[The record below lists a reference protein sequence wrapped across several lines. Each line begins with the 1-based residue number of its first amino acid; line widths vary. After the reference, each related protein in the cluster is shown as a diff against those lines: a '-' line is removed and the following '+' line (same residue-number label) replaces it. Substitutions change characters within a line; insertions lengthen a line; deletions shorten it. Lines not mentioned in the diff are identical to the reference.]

1 MANYTLPTN
10 IGFARFN
17 LTRTSRNA
25 VSESPFTFA
34 QQVLTYPGQRW
45 VADVTLPPLDRAQLD
60 VWRAFFAK
68 LNGRE
73 HTFNLGD
80 PLSETPKGSA
90 GGTPVVNGASQT
102 GSSLVIDGATPS
114 QTGWLL
120 AGDYIQLGTGGDA
133 RLYMVTDDVNSDGSG
148 NVTIPIWPDLQI
160 IPSDN
165 DSVIVSNTVG
175 TFRLTSDDTSF
186 ETNSNSF
193 STISFNAVSVV

>member
-17 LTRTSRNA
+17 LTRASRNA
-25 VSESPFTFA
+25 VSESPFTFS

-45 VADVTLPPLDRAQLD
+45 VADVTLPPLDRVQLD

-73 HTFNLGD
+73 NTFNMGD
-80 PLSETPKGSA
+80 PLSKTAKGSA
-90 GGTPVVNGASQT
+90 GGNPLVNGASQS
-102 GSSLVIDGATPS
+102 GSNLVVDGASTS

-120 AGDYIQLGTGGDA
+120 AGDYIQLGTDATA
-133 RLYMVTDDVNSDGSG
+133 RLYMVTDDVDTDGSG
-148 NVTIPIWPDLQI
+148 NATIPIWPDLQI
-160 IPSDN
+160 TPANN
-165 DSVIVSNTVG
+165 DAVVVSNTVG
-175 TFRLTSDDTSF
+175 TFRLTSDEVSF

-193 STISFNAVSVV
+193 SNISFNAVSIV